1 MKYFLKGENMKNY
14 FLNKF
19 NILFNLPFIIYTV
32 IIILTYLSVGA
43 GAIVINK
50 SLLLI
55 ILLFVT
61 GICLSLNRKISKIV
75 GFILLITL
83 FISTIIIG
91 YYDYFKWITTIFG
104 IIFIIY
110 YLIIYFFNK
119 RILKGKNKEGRL

>member
-1 MKYFLKGENMKNY
+1 MKNY